1 MGSLIM
7 SVPAVEVFSKQRLK
21 LYNKCVDQYTSTLS
35 KLGLDSEV
43 KCYLYGNNPDYFF
56 VNVVSADMT
65 AKAFNS
71 ATLDE
76 FHIKLS
82 LFKEIL
88 EYAAINDFNLYDACT
103 QSAKIRGCFFVI
115 EDDCAILGNMVE
127 VKNSIKEKQL
137 FSYIENPSS
146 NTIH

>member
-21 LYNKCVDQYTSTLS
+21 LYNKCVEQYSAILS
-35 KLGLDSEV
+35 KFGLDSEV

-56 VNVVSADMT
+56 VNIVDGDMT
-65 AKAFNS
+65 VKVFNS

-76 FHIKLS
+76 FYIKLS
-82 LFKEIL
+82 LFMDTVD
-88 EYAAINDFNLYDACT
+88 YANKNSLDLYDSCARCAVT
-103 QSAKIRGCFFVI
+103 RGRFFVI
-115 EDDCAILGNMVE
+115 EEDCETLDSMINILE
-127 VKNSIKEKQL
+127 IIKEKQL
-137 FSYIENPSS
+137 FSYLENPSS